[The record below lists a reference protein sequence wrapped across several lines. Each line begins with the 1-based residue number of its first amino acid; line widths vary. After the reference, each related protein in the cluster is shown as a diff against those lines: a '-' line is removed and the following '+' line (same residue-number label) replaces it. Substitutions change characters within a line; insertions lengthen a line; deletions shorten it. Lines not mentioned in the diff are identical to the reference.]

1 MPTPVQSTIT
11 NSIYDTLINKSYI
24 REAITLPQSTPVQK
38 DNNMIDSTKMQEF
51 HYQTLFYLNF
61 YATLNIELLKR
72 NKDDSNDV
80 EIFKN
85 HIDNL
90 KIKIDTTTA
99 VASIFKLSSFDNA
112 SHMFTFYVNTFEA
125 DKRPY
130 KSGTTL
136 TVDIAYEDNYESIL
150 LYNKPYFGLYP
161 IPITAS
167 SYKASLFLNIND
179 ITLERGDTFNRK
191 DNTSKIKE
199 IITEIFN
206 IDHTDI
212 RQYLYKE
219 IIKYSYILYNI
230 SIQDSIRRN
239 FLNNDSTSSNNSLL
253 TTELSSSGNSALTED
268 TAEIKNI
275 INTIKNNTQN
285 LSYLN
290 NYYHDN
296 YYIDNKKRYTGFIK
310 KMTSL
315 KKDYHDTEDKLNIFI
330 RMYNEN
336 LKKYNTIK
344 KNSVYIIIALIIIII
359 FIIFIS
365 IFPIFSSDTNNAI
378 YIILLVILNII
389 TFLYYTNIKSVNL
402 YENFT
407 VSTMTSTNISAIPSS
422 YNDLT
427 SIDTTTTTK
436 LTKNNI
442 KIYNLLMGHFNLYIN
457 TYVMLNN
464 NVYKNSNT
472 IGDEIFSKEGE
483 DYLMKLYK
491 EKKLQ
496 LEENNIK
503 IINFKNTIELI
514 KKQITFLFNII
525 FVIACITIIILL
537 GLVLYSTVPYLLTFI
552 IILCIVLITILM
564 IYFAFAIV
572 QPTRM
577 ISNKNYWASVNPP
590 AKTLSKL

>member
-290 NYYHDN
+290 NYY
-296 YYIDNKKRYTGFIK
+296 
-310 KMTSL
+310 L
-315 KKDYHDTEDKLNIFI
+315 
-330 RMYNEN
+330 
-336 LKKYNTIK
+336 
-344 KNSVYIIIALIIIII
+344 
-359 FIIFIS
+359 
-365 IFPIFSSDTNNAI
+365 
-378 YIILLVILNII
+378 
-389 TFLYYTNIKSVNL
+389 
-402 YENFT
+402 
-407 VSTMTSTNISAIPSS
+407 
-422 YNDLT
+422 
-427 SIDTTTTTK
+427 
-436 LTKNNI
+436 
-442 KIYNLLMGHFNLYIN
+442 
-457 TYVMLNN
+457 
-464 NVYKNSNT
+464 
-472 IGDEIFSKEGE
+472 
-483 DYLMKLYK
+483 
-491 EKKLQ
+491 
-496 LEENNIK
+496 
-503 IINFKNTIELI
+503 
-514 KKQITFLFNII
+514 
-525 FVIACITIIILL
+525 
-537 GLVLYSTVPYLLTFI
+537 
-552 IILCIVLITILM
+552 
-564 IYFAFAIV
+564 
-572 QPTRM
+572 
-577 ISNKNYWASVNPP
+577 
-590 AKTLSKL
+590 